1 MEEFSS
7 TWAIYSAG
15 ILAVLSFL
23 ITVSERIQKL
33 LGPIGSWFSAR
44 KTRAVNAQRELEVLI
59 EQRLDNQIAVLID
72 EADMYR
78 ERNEK
83 LITEMNT
90 ILDENLRLAQTNAQL
105 KRRLAENGL
114 CDGQDRTDTPD

>member
-1 MEEFSS
+1 MEELSS

-33 LGPIGSWFSAR
+33 LGPLGSWFSAR

-59 EQRLDNQIAVLID
+59 EQRFDNQIAVLID

-83 LITEMNT
+83 LITEMNV
-90 ILDENLRLAQTNAQL
+90 ILDENLRLSQANAQL
-105 KRRLAENGL
+105 KRILAENGL
-114 CDGQDRTDTPD
+114 PDGQDRTDTPD

>member
-1 MEEFSS
+1 MEEFSN

-90 ILDENLRLAQTNAQL
+90 ILDENLRLAQANAQL
-105 KRRLAENGL
+105 KRLLAENGL
-114 CDGQDRTDTPD
+114 CDGQDRTDTQD

>member
-1 MEEFSS
+1 MDEFSS

-33 LGPIGSWFSAR
+33 LGPIGSWFSTR
-44 KTRAVNAQRELEVLI
+44 KARAVNTQRELEVLI

-83 LITEMNT
+83 LITEMNI
-90 ILDENLRLAQTNAQL
+90 ILDENLRLSQTNAQL
-105 KRRLAENGL
+105 KRLLAENGL
-114 CDGQDRTDTPD
+114 CDEQDRTDTPD

>member
-1 MEEFSS
+1 MDEFSS

-33 LGPIGSWFSAR
+33 LGPIGSWFSDR
-44 KTRAVNAQRELEVLI
+44 KARAVNTQRELEVLI

-83 LITEMNT
+83 LITEMNV
-90 ILDENLRLAQTNAQL
+90 ILDENLRLSQANAQL

-114 CDGQDRTDTPD
+114 CDEQDRTDTPD

>member
-1 MEEFSS
+1 MEELSS

-33 LGPIGSWFSAR
+33 LGPLGSWFSAR

-83 LITEMNT
+83 LITEMNV
-90 ILDENLRLAQTNAQL
+90 ILDENLRLSQANAQL
-105 KRRLAENGL
+105 KRILAENGL
-114 CDGQDRTDTPD
+114 PDGQDRTDTPD

>member
-1 MEEFSS
+1 MEEFSN

-33 LGPIGSWFSAR
+33 LGPIGSWFRAR

-90 ILDENLRLAQTNAQL
+90 ILDENLRLAQANAHF
-105 KRRLAENGL
+105 KRLLAENGL
-114 CDGQDRTDTPD
+114 CDGQDRTDTQD

>member
-1 MEEFSS
+1 MEEFSN

-90 ILDENLRLAQTNAQL
+90 ILGEA
-105 KRRLAENGL
+105 
-114 CDGQDRTDTPD
+114 

>member
-1 MEEFSS
+1 MEEFSN

-15 ILAVLSFL
+15 ILAALSFL

-105 KRRLAENGL
+105 KRLLAENGL
-114 CDGQDRTDTPD
+114 CDGQDRTDTQD

>member
-15 ILAVLSFL
+15 VLAVLSFL
-23 ITVSERIQKL
+23 ITVSERMQKL
-33 LGPIGSWFSAR
+33 LGPIGSWFGDR
-44 KTRAVNAQRELEVLI
+44 KARAVKAQRELEVLI

-83 LITEMNT
+83 LITEMNV
-90 ILDENLRLAQTNAQL
+90 ILDENLRLSQANARF
-105 KRRLAENGL
+105 KRLLAENGL

>member
-1 MEEFSS
+1 MEELSS

-33 LGPIGSWFSAR
+33 LGPLGSWFSAR

-83 LITEMNT
+83 LVTEMNI
-90 ILDENLRLAQTNAQL
+90 ILDENLRLAQTNTQL
-105 KRRLAENGL
+105 KRILAENGL
-114 CDGQDRTDTPD
+114 PDGQDRTDTPD

>member
-1 MEEFSS
+1 MEEFSN

-105 KRRLAENGL
+105 KRLLAENGL
-114 CDGQDRTDTPD
+114 CDGQDRTDTQD